1 MDRILR
7 VGIIGASAERG
18 WAKVSHVPAVQGL
31 AGLELAAVA
40 TRDQPSADRAA
51 QAFGARA
58 AYADPRQLFAD
69 PGIDIVA
76 VAVNVPAHRG
86 LLLGALAAGKHIYCE
101 YPLGRDRAESETL
114 AEAARAAG
122 VHAAAGLQTRSNPA
136 VRKARNLIASGAVG
150 RVLSAR
156 VVSTAVAFGP
166 KVEAAMAFGEKPE
179 NGVTLATVQGAHT
192 LDAVIAVL
200 GELAGASA
208 LATTQ
213 FPQVEV
219 QGEGGPARQ
228 ARTAP
233 DHLLVQARL
242 AGGAPLSVEVA
253 GGRPPEA
260 APFRLLVTGEGHE
273 LVLEGGA
280 PRGFQSG
287 RLRLLLDGAA
297 VPVDEGEA
305 APMPDEAANV
315 ALAYAALRDD
325 ILRGTATATGFGHAA
340 RVARLV
346 EDMLDS
352 SRTGAWKPAAGWPEQ
367 GRAGTEPR
375 FRTSGRRW

>member
-1 MDRILR
+1 MDRTLR

-51 QAFGARA
+51 QAFGVRA

-76 VAVNVPAHRG
+76 VAVNVPAHHD
-86 LLLGALAAGKHIYCE
+86 LLLGALAVGKHIYCE
-101 YPLGRDRAESETL
+101 YPLGRDRAESEAL
-114 AEAARAAG
+114 AAAARAAG
-122 VHAAAGLQTRSNPA
+122 VHAAIGLQTRSNPA
-136 VRKARNLIASGAVG
+136 VLKARDLIASGAVG
-150 RVLSAR
+150 HVLSAR
-156 VVSTAVAFGP
+156 IISTAMAFGP

-179 NGVTLATVQGAHT
+179 NGVTLATIQGAHT
-192 LDAVIAVL
+192 LDTAIAVL
-200 GELAGASA
+200 GEFTGASA

-213 FPQVEV
+213 YPQVEV
-219 QGEGGPARQ
+219 EGKDGPARQ
-228 ARTAP
+228 ARTTP

-242 AGGAPLSVEVA
+242 ASGAPLSVEVA
-253 GGRPPEA
+253 GGHPPEA
-260 APFRLLVTGEGHE
+260 TPFRLVVTGEGHE
-273 LVLEGGA
+273 LALEGGA

-297 VPVDEGEA
+297 VPVEEGEA
-305 APMPDEAANV
+305 ASMPDEAANV

-325 ILRGTATATGFGHAA
+325 ILRGTTTATGFGHAA

-346 EDMLDS
+346 EDMLES
-352 SRTGAWKPAAGWPEQ
+352 SRTGAWTPAEGWPEQ
-367 GRAGTEPR
+367 A
-375 FRTSGRRW
+375 